1 MINTKG
7 LTGTADQNKVGWWHS
22 RFSESIHSEVEKV
35 ISSCSFSQGYK
46 VQELEQ
52 TLAER
57 LGYEDCVC
65 VTSGSIAIQLA
76 LMHHGIDRN
85 GSILVP
91 DRTWIATS
99 HAGRMLGSDVV
110 VAPINE
116 RLLIDEDAIALD
128 IEDVDAVLPVFMNGR
143 VSNVDRIRQANSMNK
158 PMVYDCAQAL
168 GSTFKNGDQLSEQ
181 IDMGCY
187 SLSMTKT
194 ISSGQGGFIGVN
206 DRLVAKDL
214 RSLRTHGLENVMHPG
229 QWPNLGGNFRMTDLT
244 AAVGLCQLRLLNE
257 KLNGLTRLYSHY
269 LRRLTPIKKCISLL
283 HVDIVNG
290 EVPQY
295 IEVYSEYSQSLI
307 PFLEAHGI
315 ETRPFFPPVSSAPYA
330 MQGVAFREAES
341 AWPYP
346 PEKCFMLPSGPDRT
360 DEEIDYVCD
369 VLEDFCE
376 SEADKSVSG

>member
-1 MINTKG
+1 MVITSGSRSSAEQK
-7 LTGTADQNKVGWWHS
+7 KIRWWHS
-22 RFSESIHSEVEKV
+22 SFSGAIHSEVEDV

-52 TLAER
+52 ALAER
-57 LGYEDCVC
+57 LGFRDCVC
-65 VTSGSIAIQLA
+65 VTSGSIGIQLA
-76 LMHHGIDRN
+76 LMHHGIDR
-85 GSILVP
+85 SARVLVP

-99 HAGRMLGSDVV
+99 HAGRVLGSDIV

-143 VSNVDRIRQANSMNK
+143 VSNVDRIRHANSMNK
-158 PMVYDCAQAL
+158 PVVYDCAQAL
-168 GSTFKNGDQLSEQ
+168 GSTFRNGGQLSEQ

-206 DRLVAKDL
+206 DQLVAKDL
-214 RSLRTHGLENVMHPG
+214 RSLRTHGLENVMNPR

-257 KLNGLTRLYSHY
+257 KLNGLINLYSHY
-269 LRRLTPIKKCISLL
+269 LRRLAPIKEYISLL

-290 EVPQY
+290 EIPQY
-295 IEVYSEYSQSLI
+295 IEVYSKYSESLI
-307 PFLEAHGI
+307 PFLETHGI
-315 ETRPFFPPVSSAPYA
+315 ETRPFFPPVSSASYA
-330 MQGVAFREAES
+330 MQGVAFKEAES

-346 PEKCFMLPSGPDRT
+346 PEKCFMLPSGPDRR
-360 DEEIDYVCD
+360 DEEIDYICD
-369 VLEDFCE
+369 LVEDFCE